1 MCIEWT
7 VGWGQILGGE
17 MMVFWLRVVSAE
29 MKITEQI
36 TTSEWILKLK
46 LIGFDK
52 NYICEKEKYKNNS

>member
-1 MCIEWT
+1 MRIEWT

-17 MMVFWLRVVSAE
+17 MVFWIRVVSAE

-36 TTSEWILKLK
+36 TTSEWILTLK

-52 NYICEKEKYKNNS
+52 NYICEKEKYNS